1 MTAAVAATA
10 GHQPPPN
17 SRISPA
23 RMNPRLATQATAD
36 PAEAVDADPDGHE
49 IAPPP
54 VLRRTHRGSLRPR
67 ADGRL
72 VGLVSEADLLVKEG
86 YPHGGEDAGL
96 VDAVRCRRRL
106 DKAAG
111 TRAAD

>member
-67 ADGRL
+67 ADGP
-72 VGLVSEADLLVKEG
+72 LVSPFIGPTAL
-86 YPHGGEDAGL
+86 PGGSLQALRSHRKQMLTSAGSPTCSTTL
-96 VDAVRCRRRL
+96 SS
-106 DKAAG
+106 
-111 TRAAD
+111 